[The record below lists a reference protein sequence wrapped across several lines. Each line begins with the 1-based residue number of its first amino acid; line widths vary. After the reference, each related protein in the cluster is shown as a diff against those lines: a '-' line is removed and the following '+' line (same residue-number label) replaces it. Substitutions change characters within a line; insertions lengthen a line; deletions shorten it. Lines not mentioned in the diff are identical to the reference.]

1 MKLSIIIP
9 VYNEKNTILEILKK
23 IDQVVFADCEKEII
37 IVDDGSTD
45 GTREILKNLGERYK
59 VIFKEKN
66 SGKGASVKL
75 GIVQATGDYITI
87 QDADLEYDPQ
97 DLKALLEPVQS
108 GKADISL
115 GSRMWLSELKDTHTG
130 WSHPHPLTYL
140 GNKLIIA
147 SINLLYNRQ
156 GTDFFACYKI
166 IPRRYLTNLPIEA
179 DGFSYDVELLCKL
192 FRKGLKIVEVPI
204 HYSPRTFAEGKK
216 IRYRDGLVVLWTIFK
231 WRFKSF

>member
-23 IDQVVFADCEKEII
+23 VDQVVFDDCQKEII

-45 GTREILKNLGERYK
+45 GTGEVLKNLGGNYK

-75 GIVQATGDYITI
+75 GISQATGDYITI

-97 DLKALLEPVQS
+97 DLKALLEPVQNNT
-108 GKADISL
+108 ADISL
-115 GSRMWLSELKDTHTG
+115 GSRMWLSELKGSHTG

-140 GNKLIIA
+140 GNKLIIT
-147 SINLLYNRQ
+147 SINLLYGRN

-166 IPRRYLTNLPIEA
+166 IPRRYLIELPIEA

-192 FRKGLKIVEVPI
+192 FRKGLKIVEIPI
-204 HYSPRTFAEGKK
+204 HYSPRTFTEGKK
-216 IRYRDGLVVLWTIFK
+216 IRYRDGLAVLWTIFK

>member
-23 IDQVVFADCEKEII
+23 IDGVIFPDCEKEII

-45 GTREILKNLGERYK
+45 GTREILKNLGGNHK

-66 SGKGASVKL
+66 SGKGASVKV
-75 GIVQATGDYITI
+75 GIAQATGDFVTI

-97 DLKALLEPVQS
+97 DLKALLEPVKNGQ
-108 GKADISL
+108 ADISL
-115 GSRMWLSELKDTHTG
+115 GSRARFSELKNAHTG

-147 SINLLYNRQ
+147 GINLLYGRQ

-166 IPRRYLTNLPIEA
+166 IPRRYLVDLPIEA

-192 FRKGLKIVEVPI
+192 FRKKLKVVEVPI
-204 HYSPRTFAEGKK
+204 HYDPRTFAEGKK
-216 IRYRDGLVVLWTIFK
+216 IRYRDGLVVLWTILK
-231 WRFKSF
+231 WRLKSF

>member
-9 VYNEKNTILEILKK
+9 VYNEKNTILEVLKK
-23 IDQVVFADCEKEII
+23 LDQVVFDNCEKEII
-37 IVDDGSTD
+37 IVDDCSTD
-45 GTREILKNLGERYK
+45 GTREVLKGLGDTYK

-75 GIVQATGDYITI
+75 GIAQAVGDYITI

-97 DLKALLEPVQS
+97 DLKAMLAPIQNNTV
-108 GKADISL
+108 DISL
-115 GSRMWLSELKDTHTG
+115 GSRARNNELKNTRTG

-147 SINLLYNRQ
+147 SINLLYGRQ

-166 IPRRYLTNLPIEA
+166 IPRRYIVDLPIEA
-179 DGFSYDVELLCKL
+179 NGFSYDVELLCKL
-192 FRKGLKIVEVPI
+192 FRKGLRVAEVPI
-204 HYSPRTFAEGKK
+204 HYNPRTFAEGKK
-216 IRYRDGLVVLWTIFK
+216 IRYRDGLMVLWTIFK

>member
-9 VYNEKNTILEILKK
+9 AYNEKDTILEILKK
-23 IDQVVFADCEKEII
+23 VDQVFLNDCQKEII
-37 IVDDGSTD
+37 IVDDCSTD
-45 GTREILKNLGERYK
+45 GTREILRGLGDTYK

-75 GIVQATGDYITI
+75 GIAQATGDYITI

-97 DLKALLEPVQS
+97 DLKALLEPLQNN
-108 GKADISL
+108 KADISL
-115 GSRMWLSELKDTHTG
+115 GSRARFSELKNIHTG

-147 SINLLYNRQ
+147 GINLLYNRR

-166 IPRRYLTNLPIEA
+166 IPRRYLLDLPIEA

-192 FRKGLKIVEVPI
+192 FRKGLKIVEIPI
-204 HYSPRTFAEGKK
+204 HYNPRTFAEGKK
-216 IRYRDGLVVLWTIFK
+216 IRYRDGVHAIIAIVWDWICHP
-231 WRFKSF
+231 

>member
-9 VYNEKNTILEILKK
+9 AYNEKNTILEILKK
-23 IDQVVFADCEKEII
+23 VDEVIFDNCDKEVV
-37 IVDDGSTD
+37 IVDDCSTD
-45 GTREILKNLGERYK
+45 GTREILRGLGDKYK

-75 GIVQATGDYITI
+75 GIAQATGDYITI

-97 DLKALLEPVQS
+97 DLKAMLAPIQA
-108 GKADISL
+108 GTADISL
-115 GSRMWLSELKDTHTG
+115 GSRTLSDELKNSHTG

-147 SINLLYNRQ
+147 SINLLYARK

-166 IPRRYLTNLPIEA
+166 IPRKYMVDLPIEA
-179 DGFSYDVELLCKL
+179 NGFAYDVELLCKL
-192 FRKGLKIVEVPI
+192 FRKSLKVVEVPI
-204 HYSPRTFAEGKK
+204 HYNPRTFAEGKK
-216 IRYRDGLVVLWTIFK
+216 IRYRDGLYVLWTILK

>member
-9 VYNEKNTILEILKK
+9 TYNEAATLPEIIRRVK
-23 IDQVVFADCEKEII
+23 QVKLPIGKEII
-37 IVDDGSTD
+37 VVDDGSAD
-45 GTREILKNLGERYK
+45 RTRRLLAKTNGVETIIMKRNQ
-59 VIFKEKN
+59 
-66 SGKGASVKL
+66 GKGAAIRAGL
-75 GIVQATGDYITI
+75 AAATGSYVLI

-97 DLKALLEPVQS
+97 DLKALLEPVRNHT
-108 GKADISL
+108 ADISL
-115 GSRMWLSELKDTHTG
+115 GSRARFSELKNIHTG

-147 SINLLYNRQ
+147 SINLLYGRK

-166 IPRRYLTNLPIEA
+166 IPRRYMLDLPIEA

-192 FRKGLKIVEVPI
+192 FRKGLRVAEVPI
-204 HYSPRTFAEGKK
+204 HYNPRTFAEGKK
-216 IRYRDGLVVLWTIFK
+216 IRYRDGIKVLWTLLK

>member
-23 IDQVVFADCEKEII
+23 VDGVDFGNIQKEIV
-37 IVDDGSTD
+37 IVDDHSTD
-45 GTREILKNLGERYK
+45 GTREILRGLSGAYK

-75 GIVQATGDYITI
+75 GITQVTGDYIAI

-97 DLKALLEPVQS
+97 DLKALLEPIQNNT
-108 GKADISL
+108 ADVSL
-115 GSRMWLSELKDTHTG
+115 GSRARFSELKNSRTG
-130 WSHPHPLTYL
+130 WSHPQPLTYL
-140 GNKLIIA
+140 CNKLIIA
-147 SINLLYNRQ
+147 SINLLYNRR

-166 IPRRYLTNLPIEA
+166 IPRRYMVDLPIEA
-179 DGFSYDVELLCKL
+179 DSFSYDIELLCKL
-192 FRKGLKIVEVPI
+192 FRKGLKIVEIPI
-204 HYSPRTFAEGKK
+204 HYNPRTFAEGKK
-216 IRYRDGLVVLWTIFK
+216 IRYRDGLAVLWTILK

>member
-9 VYNEKNTILEILKK
+9 VYNEKNTILEVLKK
-23 IDQVVFADCEKEII
+23 IDQVVFVDCEKEII

-45 GTREILKNLGERYK
+45 GTREILKNLGESYR

-75 GIVQATGDYITI
+75 GITHATGDYITI

-97 DLKALLEPVQS
+97 DLKALLEPVRS

-115 GSRMWLSELKDTHTG
+115 GSRARFSELKNVHTG

-147 SINLLYNRQ
+147 SINLLYNRR

-166 IPRRYLTNLPIEA
+166 IPRRYVVDLPIEA

-192 FRKGLKIVEVPI
+192 FRRGLKIAEVPI
-204 HYSPRTFAEGKK
+204 HYNPRTFAEGKK
-216 IRYRDGLVVLWTIFK
+216 IRSRDGLVVLWTILK

>member
-23 IDQVVFADCEKEII
+23 VDQVVLNDCQKEIV
-37 IVDDGSTD
+37 IVDDCSMD
-45 GTREILKNLGERYK
+45 GTREILQGLGEKYK

-75 GIVQATGDYITI
+75 GIAQATGDYITI

-97 DLKALLEPVQS
+97 DLKAMLAPIQNNT
-108 GKADISL
+108 ADISL
-115 GSRMWLSELKDTHTG
+115 GSRMWLSGLKDSHTG

-147 SINLLYNRQ
+147 SINLLYNRR

-166 IPRRYLTNLPIEA
+166 IPRRYMVELPIEA

-192 FRKGLKIVEVPI
+192 FRKGLRVAEVPI
-204 HYSPRTFAEGKK
+204 HYNPRTFAEGKK
-216 IRYRDGLVVLWTIFK
+216 IRYRDGLKVLWTILK

>member
-9 VYNEKNTILEILKK
+9 VYNEKSTILEILKK
-23 IDQVVFADCEKEII
+23 VDQVVFDDCQKEII
-37 IVDDGSTD
+37 IVDDCSTD
-45 GTREILKNLGERYK
+45 GTREILKGLGENYK

-75 GIVQATGDYITI
+75 GIAQATGDYITI

-97 DLKALLEPVQS
+97 DLKALLEPVRNHT
-108 GKADISL
+108 ADISL
-115 GSRMWLSELKDTHTG
+115 GSRARFSELKNIHTG

-147 SINLLYNRQ
+147 SINLLYGRK

-166 IPRRYLTNLPIEA
+166 IPRRYMLDLPIEA

-192 FRKGLKIVEVPI
+192 FRKGLRVAEVPI
-204 HYSPRTFAEGKK
+204 HYNPRTFAEGKK
-216 IRYRDGLVVLWTIFK
+216 IRYRDGIKVLWTLLK

>member
-1 MKLSIIIP
+1 MRLSIIIP
-9 VYNEKNTILEILKK
+9 VFNEKSTILEILKK
-23 IDQVVFADCEKEII
+23 VDQVVFDDCQKEII
-37 IVDDGSTD
+37 IVDDFSTD
-45 GTREILKNLGERYK
+45 GTREVLKGLGDAYK

-66 SGKGASVKL
+66 SGKGASVKI
-75 GIVQATGDYITI
+75 GITQATGDYITI

-97 DLKALLEPVQS
+97 DLKALLEPIQNS
-108 GKADISL
+108 TADISL
-115 GSRMWLSELKDTHTG
+115 GSRARFSELKNTRTG

-140 GNKLIIA
+140 GNKLIIT

-166 IPRRYLTNLPIEA
+166 IPRRYMVDLPIEA

-192 FRKGLKIVEVPI
+192 FRKGLRVAEVPI
-204 HYSPRTFAEGKK
+204 HYNPRTFAEGKK
-216 IRYRDGLVVLWTIFK
+216 IRYRDGLVVLWTILK